1 MVHAKKAP
9 SVSIDTFCISSSK
22 PIVFIPAFIVFIST
36 TWSTFFFNVG
46 VSSCIAYRSPRV
58 EGKTEGVDASN
69 ANWRLSSTAA
79 AVIAAVCTFISIIIQ
94 LSFVKWS
101 IELSFGRDSFIQ
113 HHSLSLSLVY
123 IQKEKEKHQ
132 KKEKDGRTVRWCSNR
147 LRNGGFHVKV
157 CRHFFS
163 QEP

>member
-1 MVHAKKAP
+1 MLRRLHPSASTPSAP
-9 SVSIDTFCISSSK
+9 PRRRHRLHPRIHRLHLYHLVDI
-22 PIVFIPAFIVFIST
+22 
-36 TWSTFFFNVG
+36 FFNVG

-132 KKEKDGRTVRWCSNR
+132 KEKDGRTVRWCSNR

>member
-1 MVHAKKAP
+1 MLRRLHPSASTPSAP
-9 SVSIDTFCISSSK
+9 PHRRHRLHPRIHRLHLYHLVDI
-22 PIVFIPAFIVFIST
+22 
-36 TWSTFFFNVG
+36 FFNVG

-132 KKEKDGRTVRWCSNR
+132 KEKDGRTVRWCSNR